1 MGTTVWFVRFPVNI
15 DHTINM
21 AKSKSAWISA
31 AEASSLLGVTRA
43 TLYAYVSRGHIRS
56 DPGTGTTRHRRYS
69 REDAQRL
76 RARASERRNPRQ
88 AAGQALQWG
97 LPVLE
102 SAITLIADGHLYYRG
117 RDCTELANAA
127 SIAETAALLWTGTAD
142 GSRMG
147 SGALPA
153 RIARRGGELPFV
165 ARAQVALAQAA
176 CADPLAFDLRPRQV
190 TQTGWRILHLLAAVA
205 AEGGAP
211 EASIDATLAR
221 HWRAPAAQ
229 PLLRAALILCADH
242 ELNVSSFTAR
252 CVASAGGSPYGVVI
266 AGLAAL
272 EGIRHGGTT
281 GRVEILWD
289 SLRQS
294 RDLRSALAARLRHGE
309 ELHGF
314 GHPLYPDGDPRAKAL
329 LSMLPKCRET
339 AFALR
344 LASEVAAV
352 LEEQPTVDFA
362 LVALRRA
369 LGLAQGTALTLF
381 ALGRTMGWIGHCIEQ
396 YAGGSFIRPRASYTG
411 QKPAGAATTP

>member
-1 MGTTVWFVRFPVNI
+1 
-15 DHTINM
+15 M
-21 AKSKSAWISA
+21 ARRGAAWISA
-31 AEASSLLGVTRA
+31 VEATSLLGVSRA

-56 DPGTGTTRHRRYS
+56 EPGTGTTRHRRYS

-76 RARASERRNPRQ
+76 RDRSNERRNPGQ

-102 SAITLIADGHLYYRG
+102 SAITLIADGRLFYRG
-117 RDCTELANAA
+117 RDSTELARSA
-127 SIAETAALLWTGTAD
+127 SIAETAALLWTGSAD
-142 GSRMG
+142 GILPGSNPSSVRM
-147 SGALPA
+147 ARPA
-153 RIARRGGELPFV
+153 GDLPFV
-165 ARAQVALAQAA
+165 ARAQVVLAQAA

-190 TQTGWRILHLLAAVA
+190 AQTGWRILRLLARVA

-221 HWRAPAAQ
+221 HWGAPAAQ

-272 EGIRHGGTT
+272 EGRKHGGST
-281 GRVEILWD
+281 GRVESLWN
-289 SLRQS
+289 SLRRS
-294 RDLRSALAARLRHGE
+294 RDLRGALAARLRHGE
-309 ELHGF
+309 SVHGF
-314 GHPLYPDGDPRAKAL
+314 GHPLYPGGDPRASAL
-329 LSMLPKCRET
+329 LSMLPKSRE
-339 AFALR
+339 AEFAQR
-344 LASEVAAV
+344 LASEVAEV

-369 LGLAQGTALTLF
+369 LGLAEGTALTLF
-381 ALGRTMGWIGHCIEQ
+381 ALGRTMGWIGHCIE
-396 YAGGSFIRPRASYTG
+396 
-411 QKPAGAATTP
+411 

>member
-1 MGTTVWFVRFPVNI
+1 
-15 DHTINM
+15 M
-21 AKSKSAWISA
+21 ARRGAAWISA
-31 AEASSLLGVTRA
+31 VEATSLLGVSRA

-56 DPGTGTTRHRRYS
+56 EPGTGTTRHRRYS

-76 RARASERRNPRQ
+76 RDRSNERRNPGQ

-102 SAITLIADGHLYYRG
+102 SAITLIADGRLFYRG
-117 RDCTELANAA
+117 RDSTELARSA
-127 SIAETAALLWTGTAD
+127 SIAETAALLWTGSAD
-142 GSRMG
+142 GILPGSNPSSVRM
-147 SGALPA
+147 ARPA
-153 RIARRGGELPFV
+153 GDLPFV
-165 ARAQVALAQAA
+165 ARAQVVLAQAA

-190 TQTGWRILHLLAAVA
+190 AQTGWRILRLLARVA

-221 HWRAPAAQ
+221 HWGAPAAQ

-272 EGIRHGGTT
+272 EGRKHGGTT
-281 GRVEILWD
+281 GRVESLWN
-289 SLRQS
+289 SLRRS
-294 RDLRSALAARLRHGE
+294 RDLRGALAARLRHGE
-309 ELHGF
+309 SVHGF
-314 GHPLYPDGDPRAKAL
+314 GHPLYPGGDPRASAL
-329 LSMLPKCRET
+329 LSMLPKSRE
-339 AFALR
+339 AEFAQR
-344 LASEVAAV
+344 LASEVSEV

-369 LGLAQGTALTLF
+369 LGLAEGTALTLF

-396 YAGGSFIRPRASYTG
+396 YARDSIIRPRASYIG
-411 QKPAGAATTP
+411 EKPVGAATP